1 MKFSIVTVIKN
12 NLLYSNLVKG
22 GSCGVYHSEESM
34 SWYNPSQDEAADEY
48 YSSKNRYTNAANQRY
63 AVARAAESCCAEKT
77 QALSAINSCQIDKLN
92 FERRIEDIRQIVYA
106 LEGGAGSL
114 VSAIGADIPT
124 LISRFNKSVEQT
136 DSSYRGSIFCRDIKP
151 ISWCGVFQNK
161 NVGDDSLLSG
171 ALEMFKN
178 EITRLEN
185 ALRDLEVQMN
195 NLHRMVDELTSKI
208 NMYTVEQDHCRSIMI
223 SSAYEMNHFKLY
235 M

>member
-1 MKFSIVTVIKN
+1 MVFFTAVN
-12 NLLYSNLVKG
+12 
-22 GSCGVYHSEESM
+22 SM

-48 YSSKNRYTNAANQRY
+48 YSSKSRYTNAANQRC
-63 AVARAAESCCAEKT
+63 AAARAAENCCAEKS
-77 QALSAINSCQIDKLN
+77 QALNAINSCQNDKLN

-106 LEGGAGSL
+106 LEGGSGSL

-136 DSSYRGSIFCRDIKP
+136 DSSYKGSIFCRDIKP
-151 ISWCGVFQNK
+151 ISWCSIFQNK

-185 ALRDLEVQMN
+185 ALKDLETQMN
-195 NLHRMVDELTSKI
+195 NLTNMVNELTSKI
-208 NMYTVEQDHCRSIMI
+208 NMYNVEQANWRKVMV
-223 SSAYEMNHFKLY
+223 SSAFEMNHFKLY

>member
-1 MKFSIVTVIKN
+1 M
-12 NLLYSNLVKG
+12 KG

-63 AVARAAESCCAEKT
+63 AAARAAESCCAEKT

>member
-1 MKFSIVTVIKN
+1 M
-12 NLLYSNLVKG
+12 KG

-48 YSSKNRYTNAANQRY
+48 YSSKSRYTNAANQRY
-63 AVARAAESCCAEKT
+63 AAARAAESCCAEKA
-77 QALSAINSCQIDKLN
+77 QALSAINSCQNDKLN

-151 ISWCGVFQNK
+151 ISWCEVFQNK

-185 ALRDLEVQMN
+185 ALRDLEAQMN
-195 NLHRMVDELTSKI
+195 NLTNMVNELTSKI

>member
-1 MKFSIVTVIKN
+1 M
-12 NLLYSNLVKG
+12 KG
-22 GSCGVYHSEESM
+22 GSCGIIPTAWKTM

-63 AVARAAESCCAEKT
+63 AAARAAESCCAEKA
-77 QALSAINSCQIDKLN
+77 QALSAISSCQNDKLN

-106 LEGGAGSL
+106 LEGGTGSL

-136 DSSYRGSIFCRDIKP
+136 NESYRGSIFCRDIKP
-151 ISWCGVFQNK
+151 INWCGIFQNK

-185 ALRDLEVQMN
+185 ALRDLETQMN
-195 NLHRMVDELTSKI
+195 NLTNMVNELTSKI
-208 NMYTVEQDHCRSIMI
+208 NMYNAEQADCRIIMVR
-223 SSAYEMNHFKLY
+223 SAFELNHFKLY